1 MLPPLPLVN
10 QLGLRIDGL
19 YLVSRNRHCAIV
31 VNNNTEVIL
40 YGFLYCSSSVFC
52 NFESQPYNRLK
63 RESQHKKIKQASS
76 AVVQRGPNQASHDAV
91 LLFHPGLRAPTNLF
105 NQSSHHTQGFLI
117 EVQYMQKLGSAAGY
131 IVVLI
136 RF

>member
-19 YLVSRNRHCAIV
+19 CLVSRNRHCSIV
-31 VNNNTEVIL
+31 VNNTELIL
-40 YGFLYCSSSVFC
+40 YGFLFCSSSVFC
-52 NFESQPYNRLK
+52 NFESQPYNILK
-63 RESQHKKIKQASS
+63 RESQHKKLNQASS

-117 EVQYMQKLGSAAGY
+117 EVRLVQKLGSAAG
-131 IVVLI
+131 
-136 RF
+136 